1 MSRREMDEPAHFATS
16 TLVHAA
22 GESVRAPDKGSSNKG
37 IGTAIAN
44 YEEDDNNNQSKGE
57 DSESISGAAQAG
69 RQYKGLRGHQ
79 WWGYGD
85 ETLGWTLAHCA
96 AGRDKV
102 VDPAIDK

>member
-1 MSRREMDEPAHFATS
+1 MDEPAHFATS

-37 IGTAIAN
+37 IIIAKN
-44 YEEDDNNNQSKGE
+44 EEDDKNKQNKGDE
-57 DSESISGAAQAG
+57 GESIFGAAQAG